1 MCGQDAVAIM
11 HLKKL
16 LTPSKLVQ
24 HLEAQLW
31 QQGCPICSR
40 KSQTQA
46 LREGL
51 FPRVSHV
58 HTDQSCALQLL
69 EAVNGIRAP
78 FLGSKR
84 ECSAVHLAA
93 QLRRQGYIVQLRNA
107 KPKEC
112 GKACGRTC
120 LEKLQHTYILVTGS
134 LDSAVT
140 VRSSHTGTRS
150 NLQQPPIPLERQT
163 HCSLHAKAIF
173 TGQTAGGS
181 MPINP
186 PPLLFEQNLIS
197 CLPEALMALL
207 HHLRCECHVQMPVIV
222 EPNFREHF
230 SIASATPAYRRLLA
244 ATPGEFVG
252 SVSRLAALV
261 ELLSEGVRGAFAE
274 QGLPLPPWRRAK
286 SVMSKWGMGPHA
298 HGGPRSP

>member
-1 MCGQDAVAIM
+1 MAAGLPNVFA
-11 HLKKL
+11 
-16 LTPSKLVQ
+16 
-24 HLEAQLW
+24 
-31 QQGCPICSR
+31 

-51 FPRVSHV
+51 FPCVSHV

-140 VRSSHTGTRS
+140 VRSSLTG
-150 NLQQPPIPLERQT
+150 
-163 HCSLHAKAIF
+163 H
-173 TGQTAGGS
+173 
-181 MPINP
+181 
-186 PPLLFEQNLIS
+186 
-197 CLPEALMALL
+197 
-207 HHLRCECHVQMPVIV
+207 
-222 EPNFREHF
+222 
-230 SIASATPAYRRLLA
+230 
-244 ATPGEFVG
+244 
-252 SVSRLAALV
+252 
-261 ELLSEGVRGAFAE
+261 
-274 QGLPLPPWRRAK
+274 
-286 SVMSKWGMGPHA
+286 
-298 HGGPRSP
+298 